1 MPAYLDNNATTMPLP
16 EVVDA
21 VHRALAETW
30 HNPSSIHRPGQA
42 ARHGVE
48 LARAGVARLI
58 GAKPGEIVFTSG
70 ATESIAM
77 AIRGTLAANP
87 SKRTVVTSSIEH
99 EAVRETLSDLAKRH
113 GVTVR
118 TLRVGLS
125 GVVDPR
131 DLAELLDDS
140 VALVSVMWANNETG
154 VVQPIRDLAPI
165 CRDHGAILHCDATQ
179 AVGRVPMDVGALTV
193 CDLLSFSGHKMH
205 GPKGVG
211 ALWVRSNA
219 PGLPRV
225 ALVPQTPGTQEK
237 ERRGGTE
244 NTPGIMGFAAACEAA
259 AEWLKNPENPGRIA
273 ELRNRLEAG
282 ILARVP
288 GAAVNAAGAPE
299 RLWNTTNIAFPKLE
313 AEALL
318 LLLSERGVCA
328 SAGAACSSGS
338 LDPSPV
344 LLAMGVPET
353 FAHGSLR
360 FSLSRF
366 TTAAEI
372 DEAMEIIP
380 ACVERLRGSATS
392 VR

>member
-1 MPAYLDNNATTMPLP
+1 VPVYLDNNATTMPLP
-16 EVVDA
+16 AVVDA
-21 VHRALAETW
+21 VNRALTQTW
-30 HNPSSIHRPGQA
+30 HNPSSIHRPGQT

-48 LARAGVARLI
+48 LARAGVSRLI

-99 EAVRETLSDLAKRH
+99 EAVRETLSDLVRRH
-113 GVTVR
+113 GITVR

-125 GVVDPR
+125 GVVDQR
-131 DLAELLDDS
+131 DLTELLDDS

-154 VVQPIRDLAPI
+154 AMQPTRDLAPI
-165 CRDHGAILHCDATQ
+165 CRDHGVILHCDATQ
-179 AVGRVPMDVGALTV
+179 AVGRVPIDLGAAPL
-193 CDLLSFSGHKMH
+193 CDLMSFSGHKMH
-205 GPKGVG
+205 GPKGIG

-219 PGLPRV
+219 PGLARV

-259 AEWLKNPENPGRIA
+259 AEWLENPENPGRIA
-273 ELRNRLEAG
+273 GLRDRFEAE

-288 GAAVNAAGAPE
+288 GAIVNAKGSP

-353 FAHGSLR
+353 LAHGSLR

-366 TTAAEI
+366 TTQAEI
-372 DEAMEIIP
+372 DEAIDVIP
-380 ACVERLRGSATS
+380 ACVERLRASATS